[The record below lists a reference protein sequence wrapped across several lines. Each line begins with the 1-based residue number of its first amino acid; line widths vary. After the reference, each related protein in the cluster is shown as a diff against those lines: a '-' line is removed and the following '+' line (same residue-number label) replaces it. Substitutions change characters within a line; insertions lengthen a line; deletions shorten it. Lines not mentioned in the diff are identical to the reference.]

1 METSSVAEEL
11 EKAQREYDAKFE
23 TYKSAHAEFQASRE
37 NLQKVEDDAKQR
49 AYESV
54 VETYVSVALDRN
66 SKSKTTVPC
75 SEHGGEKRAHDNYCG
90 PCKLTQFIMAALE
103 AKHMGFCGEAL
114 VAVVQKVYAD
124 PGAQLP
130 MRPQLFAEQASLKR
144 ARRVW
149 RGYEEKEENEE

>member
-75 SEHGGEKRAHDNYCG
+75 SEHGGEKRARDRGRCARG
-90 PCKLTQFIMAALE
+90 W
-103 AKHMGFCGEAL
+103 
-114 VAVVQKVYAD
+114 
-124 PGAQLP
+124 
-130 MRPQLFAEQASLKR
+130 R
-144 ARRVW
+144 ARARYARGATRGGRDGGWRCVW
-149 RGYEEKEENEE
+149 LPASCTRCSPTPPR